1 MIVLGQADDG
11 RLILGS
17 NETLPGEVKY
27 VEYYR
32 EQRLFNLVYDTPDDQ
47 NDLMPCELNDGVAA
61 MVHSSPNIMIIA
73 CSADPKGPDG
83 EPYGYMVPLVQI
95 GI

>member
-1 MIVLGQADDG
+1 MDG

-17 NETLPGEVKY
+17 NQPFPADIKH

-32 EQRLFNLVYDTPDDQ
+32 EERLFSLIFDNEEEDST
-47 NDLMPCELNDGVAA
+47 LMPCEISAETAA
-61 MVHSSPNIMIIA
+61 IVRASPNIMVIA
-73 CSADPKGPDG
+73 MAEAGKEAC
-83 EPYGYMVPLVQI
+83 GYLVPLVQI

>member
-1 MIVLGQADDG
+1 MIRLGQAMDG

-17 NETLPGEVKY
+17 NQPFPADVKY

-32 EQRLFNLVYDTPDDQ
+32 DQKLFSLVFETDDEESS
-47 NDLMPCELNDGVAA
+47 LMPCELAPETAA
-61 MVHSSPNIMIIA
+61 IVRASPNIMVIA
-73 CSADPKGPDG
+73 MAEAGR

>member
-1 MIVLGQADDG
+1 MIRLGQAMDG

-17 NETLPGEVKY
+17 NEPFPADVKY

-32 EQRLFNLVYDTPDDQ
+32 DQRLFSLVFDTTDEEST
-47 NDLMPCELNDGVAA
+47 LMPCEICPDTAA
-61 MVHSSPNIMIIA
+61 IVQASPNIMVIA
-73 CSADPKGPDG
+73 MAEPGA
-83 EPYGYMVPLVQI
+83 EPYGYTVPLVQI

>member
-1 MIVLGQADDG
+1 MISLAQNSKDG

-17 NETLPGEVKY
+17 SQPFPADVKY

-32 EQRLFNLVYDTPDDQ
+32 DQRLFSLVFDTTDEETA
-47 NDLMPCELNDGVAA
+47 LMPCEITDNTDKTVR
-61 MVHSSPNIMIIA
+61 VSPNIIIIA
-73 CSADPKGPDG
+73 MAEPGV
-83 EPYGYMVPLVQI
+83 EPYGYMVPLIQV

>member
-1 MIVLGQADDG
+1 MIRLGQAMDG

-17 NETLPGEVKY
+17 NEPFPADIKH

-32 EQRLFNLVYDTPDDQ
+32 EQRLFSLVFETDDEEST
-47 NDLMPCELNDGVAA
+47 LMPCELCPRTAA
-61 MVHSSPNIMIIA
+61 LVHASPNIMVIA
-73 CSADPKGPDG
+73 MAEAGA

-95 GI
+95 GV

>member
-17 NETLPGEVKY
+17 NEALPGDVKY

-32 EQRLFNLVYDTPDDQ
+32 EQRLFNLTT
-47 NDLMPCELNDGVAA
+47 
-61 MVHSSPNIMIIA
+61 
-73 CSADPKGPDG
+73 
-83 EPYGYMVPLVQI
+83 
-95 GI
+95 